1 MVQALG
7 KTVYQF
13 LTKLNKEFPYDP
25 VMLLLAIHSK
35 GTCIQTKTYTQMSA
49 AALVTVSKDRTSQ
62 LSINQQ
68 IHKIYSKY
76 IHTME
81 CGL

>member
-35 GTCIQTKTYTQMSA
+35 GHRYSNKDLHTDVRGSNSDSIQ
-49 AALVTVSKDRTSQ
+49 RHNTSPVHQ
-62 LSINQQ
+62 PTNS
-68 IHKIYSKY
+68 
-76 IHTME
+76 
-81 CGL
+81 

>member
-35 GTCIQTKTYTQMSA
+35 GHRYSNKDLYTNVQS
-49 AALVTVSKDRTSQ
+49 
-62 LSINQQ
+62 SI
-68 IHKIYSKY
+68 IHNS
-76 IHTME
+76 
-81 CGL
+81 